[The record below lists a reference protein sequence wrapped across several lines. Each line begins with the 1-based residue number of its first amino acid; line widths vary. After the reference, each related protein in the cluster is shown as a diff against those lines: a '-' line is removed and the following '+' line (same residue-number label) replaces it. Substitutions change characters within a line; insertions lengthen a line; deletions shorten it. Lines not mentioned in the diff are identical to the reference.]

1 MLPTDRAHSN
11 SRSSYPR
18 SFWQLCIQTDT
29 WPQVPA
35 FRASLP
41 GSHPC
46 NFPTLPDS
54 PEDLTSYSPQTS
66 MFTHTCSCLHY
77 LHDTYSPGSQTLYI
91 LSPII
96 NSHYLLGTHHVLV
109 RVIRT
114 GGLCAGP
121 ISKLEPCTLKC
132 YPPRFTYFYEDRY
145 SSPIFIMYSMWHMWC
160 ILTEHIYI
168 PCPSQPILHA
178 SLIQNMLLGRAC
190 LLSLIIG

>member
-1 MLPTDRAHSN
+1 
-11 SRSSYPR
+11 
-18 SFWQLCIQTDT
+18 
-29 WPQVPA
+29 
-35 FRASLP
+35 
-41 GSHPC
+41 
-46 NFPTLPDS
+46 
-54 PEDLTSYSPQTS
+54 

-109 RVIRT
+109 RVIGVLAALGQLMLPLLCRLIMVLSLITVIRT

-145 SSPIFIMYSMWHMWC
+145 SSPIFIMYSMWHM
-160 ILTEHIYI
+160 
-168 PCPSQPILHA
+168 
-178 SLIQNMLLGRAC
+178 
-190 LLSLIIG
+190 